1 MWCGKYTDKVAV
13 TPEFFT
19 VGFEALEPGLAFM
32 LAFANVVAVDT
43 AVGPVIIDAS
53 SFHLAD
59 LLLVWPARLS
69 VRSRCM
75 LLIGRFSHPD
85 ALVRNAGSRRW
96 PRSCPSPF
104 TRAF

>member
-1 MWCGKYTDKVAV
+1 MWCGKHTDKVTV

-59 LLLVWPARLS
+59 LLLVRPARPCA
-69 VRSRCM
+69 RSR
-75 LLIGRFSHPD
+75 G
-85 ALVRNAGSRRW
+85 
-96 PRSCPSPF
+96 PRSGSPGGRPRPDRART
-104 TRAF
+104 TRC